1 LLFDKPDFFLQSY
14 ITVSA
19 KFDYWNL
26 VLSSLESKVQGSHY
40 KAWFSQLGFVRVA
53 DHGQKIVLN
62 TFSKFAQ
69 KYIESKYHNELLT
82 SIKDYYPRVEKI
94 DFEILEK
101 PSKTSKKPE
110 DIENQISFDNGNNLG
125 DSLPK
130 IKLVESNSPRKNLN
144 NLNPKY
150 SFENFV
156 VTSSNELVTTIAKV
170 ICKDPGTQY
179 NPIFIYSG
187 VGLGKTHLLN
197 AIGQKTLELHPSF
210 NIKYITA
217 ESFTTQYIEAVRGR
231 QMRDF
236 NDFYRNVDLLM
247 IDDIQFIAGKE
258 GTQEAFFHIFNI
270 LKQNNKQIVITS
282 DKHPKSLGGMEER
295 LISRF
300 EWGIVVDI
308 SKPNFDDRKVVL
320 KVKAANLGLPLN
332 ETQINLIAEKINTN
346 YRDMEGVLNRIQAR
360 IQLLPNKPFEDIEL
374 SQLLGGF
381 EYTSLVSI
389 DISKVNYS
397 SDEIIGA
404 VGNYFNLKKEMILAK
419 NREKEVVNA
428 RRIIMHIMKNDLG
441 YTLSSI
447 GKIFDKNHSTISH
460 AIDSMESELKSQT
473 PNARHLENIRSKIM
487 R

>member
-1 LLFDKPDFFLQSY
+1 MS
-14 ITVSA
+14 V
-19 KFDYWNL
+19 KFDYWKL
-26 VLSSLESKVQGSHY
+26 VLLSLESKIQGSHY
-40 KAWFSQLGFVRVA
+40 NAWFSQLGFVRVA

-69 KYIESKYHNELLT
+69 KYIEDKYHTELIE
-82 SIKDYYPRVEKI
+82 SIKDYYPRIEKI
-94 DFEILEK
+94 SFEITEK
-101 PSKTSKKPE
+101 PQKINKKLE
-110 DIENQISFDNGNNLG
+110 NTENQIAFDTDNNLT

-130 IKLVESNSPRKNLN
+130 LKLVEPTKPRRNLN

-150 SFENFV
+150 NFENFV
-156 VTSSNELVTTIAKV
+156 ITGSNELISTIAKV

-197 AIGQKTLELHPSF
+197 AIGQKTLELHPNF

-217 ESFTTQYIEAVRGR
+217 ESFTTQYIDAVRSR

-236 NDFYRNVDLLM
+236 NDFYRNVDLLL

-282 DKHPKSLGGMEER
+282 DKHPKSLGGMEDR

-308 SKPNFDDRKVVL
+308 SKPNYEERQTVMKF
-320 KVKAANLGLPLN
+320 KAANLGLPLT
-332 ETQINLIAEKINTN
+332 ESQINMIAEKINTN

-360 IQLLPNKPFEDIEL
+360 TQLLPNKPFDDIEL
-374 SQLLGGF
+374 LQLLGGF

-389 DISKVNYS
+389 DISKSNYS
-397 SDEIIGA
+397 SDEVITT
-404 VGNYFNLKKEMILAK
+404 VGNYFNINKGAILAK
-419 NREKEVVNA
+419 NREKVVVNA

-441 YTLSSI
+441 YTLTTI
-447 GKIFDKNHSTISH
+447 GKIFSKNHSTVLH
-460 AIDSMESELKSQT
+460 AIESMDGELNSQSS
-473 PNARHLENIRSKIM
+473 NAKHLENIRTKIVK
-487 R
+487 